1 MKIRSITLFLNPG
14 WPLNTGLIQQA
25 GAAARQARDQYSAAG
40 YEVQTIRLAT
50 IPFPLLFASLTFNE
64 QLQAI
69 QSLEQAA
76 IEAGFNYTAIGP
88 ALLDHP
94 ESYVQI
100 PEIIAATETIFCSA
114 EIATR
119 TAGLSLPAVRACA
132 RIITEL
138 APQDPN
144 GFANLYF
151 TALANVGPGS
161 PFFPAAYHGKGQTA
175 FALAVESAGLAVSA
189 FQRAN
194 TLDEGVANLQA
205 VIEEHA
211 HKLTKISGQVSGSA
225 EIAFSGIDFSLA
237 PFPEAASSLG
247 TAVEALGV
255 PKIGLHG
262 SLAAAALLASTL
274 DQADFQRIGFSGLL
288 FPQMEDSVLAERA
301 AEGVLTVKDMLMF
314 SAVCGT
320 GLDTIPL
327 PGETTPEQLAPL
339 LLDLAALA
347 LRLDKPLTARLM
359 PIPGK
364 QAGQTTNFDFPFFA
378 NSRVMPLSSE
388 GMQSLLLQD
397 SRIAIHSRGKTE
409 D

>member
-14 WPLNTGLIQQA
+14 WPLNTRLIRQA
-25 GAAARQARDQYSAAG
+25 GETAHSAKEQFNAAG
-40 YEVQTIRLAT
+40 YEVQTARLAT
-50 IPFPLLFASLTFNE
+50 IPYPRLFADLASNE
-64 QLQAI
+64 RLQAI
-69 QSLEQAA
+69 QTLEQTAK
-76 IEAGFNYTAIGP
+76 EAGFNYTAIGP
-88 ALLDHP
+88 ALLDHL
-94 ESYVQI
+94 ESYLQI

-114 EIATR
+114 EIANR
-119 TAGLSLPAVRACA
+119 AAGLSLPAVRACA

-161 PFFPAAYHGKGQTA
+161 PFFPAAYHGDGQPN

-189 FQRAN
+189 FQNAS
-194 TLDEGVANLQA
+194 TLEEGTASLRSA
-205 VIEEHA
+205 IEEHTS
-211 HKLTKISGQVSGSA
+211 KLTKISRQVGASSG
-225 EIAFSGIDFSLA
+225 IAFSGIDFSLA
-237 PFPEAASSLG
+237 PFPDPASSLG
-247 TAVEALGV
+247 NAVEALGV

-262 SLAAAALLASTL
+262 SLAAAALLASTI
-274 DQADFQRIGFSGLL
+274 DQADFQRVGFSGLL
-288 FPQMEDSVLAERA
+288 FPQLEDSVLAERA
-301 AEGVLTVKDMLMF
+301 AEGILTVKDLLMY

-364 QAGQTTNFDFPFFA
+364 QAGQKTSFDFPFFA
-378 NSRVMPLSSE
+378 NSQVMQLSSE
-388 GMQSLLLQD
+388 GMQSLLLDD
-397 SRIAIHSRGKTE
+397 SQMVIHSRGKTE
-409 D
+409 Y

>member
-14 WPLNTGLIQQA
+14 WPLNTPLIRQA
-25 GAAARQARDQYSAAG
+25 GETALRAKEQFIAAG
-40 YEVQTIRLAT
+40 YEVQTARLAT
-50 IPFPLLFASLTFNE
+50 IPFPQLFADLASNE
-64 QLQAI
+64 RLQAI
-69 QSLEQAA
+69 QTLEQTA

-94 ESYVQI
+94 ESYLQI

-119 TAGLSLPAVRACA
+119 AAGLSLPAVRACA

-161 PFFPAAYHGKGQTA
+161 PFFPAAYHGDGQPA

-189 FQRAN
+189 FQNAS
-194 TLDEGVANLQA
+194 TLEEGAASLRSA
-205 VIEEHA
+205 IEEHA
-211 HKLTKISGQVSGSA
+211 GKLTKISKQVGASAGS
-225 EIAFSGIDFSLA
+225 AFSGIDFSLA
-237 PFPEAASSLG
+237 PFPDADSSLG

-255 PKIGLHG
+255 PRIGMHG

-274 DQADFQRIGFSGLL
+274 DQANFQRVGFTGLL
-288 FPQMEDSVLAERA
+288 LPQLEDSVLAERA
-301 AEGVLTVKDMLMF
+301 AEGVLTVKDMLMY

-339 LLDLAALA
+339 LLDMAALA

-364 QAGQTTNFDFPFFA
+364 QAGQATNFDFPFFA
-378 NSRVMPLSSE
+378 NSQVMQLSSE
-388 GMQSLLLQD
+388 GMQSLLLED
-397 SRIAIHSRGKTE
+397 SQMIIHSRGKTE